1 MAKKKKI
8 AEIVF
13 LVCKETGQ
21 HNYTLKKKRGE
32 KRLELMKYCPSLR
45 KHTLHVEKRK

>member
-8 AEIVF
+8 AEVVH
-13 LVCKETGQ
+13 LVCQESGQ
-21 HNYTLKKKRGE
+21 QNYTLRKKKGDS
-32 KRLELMKYCPSLR
+32 RLEVKKYCPALR

>member
-8 AEIVF
+8 AEVVF
-13 LVCKETGQ
+13 LVCKETGNQ
-21 HNYTLKKKRGE
+21 NYTLRKKRGE
-32 KRLELMKYCPSLR
+32 KRLEVMKYCPALR